1 MRRGW
6 KAILGQR
13 CPELALEFSVMADQ
27 GPFWNSLENF
37 QDWG

>member
-1 MRRGW
+1 MEG
-6 KAILGQR
+6 LESCTGQR

-27 GPFWNSLENF
+27 GPFWNSLENS